1 MDMLSNSLRLHGQTY
16 NYNIEYRNITRA
28 FLLPKPDSV
37 HVTFVIGLESPIRQG
52 NTMHPY
58 AVMQFTKEA
67 EETINV
73 NMEAEEIQNKYGD
86 DLT

>member
-1 MDMLSNSLRLHGQTY
+1 
-16 NYNIEYRNITRA
+16 
-28 FLLPKPDSV
+28 
-37 HVTFVIGLESPIRQG
+37 
-52 NTMHPY
+52 MHPY